1 MTRPPLSERRRT
13 HTRREIAESAVT
25 LFARDGYDN
34 VSVEDIAEEA
44 DLAPHLYRYFSAKDE
59 VLSPIFTQGTEDLL
73 DHIALPAC
81 SPQKTSP
88 KPSSTRTGRSAPRP
102 TVFQA
107 LIRLFIDVP
116 ALQARWLNDLRAL
129 EAALV
134 PVVRQ
139 RTLLNDHDGAP
150 QRRRHRHRPARHP
163 RAVNPGQVRRATRR
177 HSQPRPPLP
186 PQRRPPLDPLSAH
199 LKRLVSDTPS
209 CHCPDR

>member
-34 VSVEDIAEEA
+34 VSVEDISEEA
-44 DLAPHLYRYFSAKDE
+44 GISLRTFYRYFSAKDE
-59 VLSPIFTQGTEDLL
+59 VLSPIVTQGTEDLL
-73 DHIALPAC
+73 DHIARRPAAEDLAEAVEHAYRQI
-81 SPQKTSP
+81 SP
-88 KPSSTRTGRSAPRP
+88 P
-102 TVFQA
+102 TDRVQA

-139 RTLLNDHDGAP
+139 RTPASDHDA
-150 QRRRHRHRPARHP
+150 H
-163 RAVNPGQVRRATRR
+163 
-177 HSQPRPPLP
+177 
-186 PQRRPPLDPLSAH
+186 LSAAVIVTA
-199 LKRLVSDTPS
+199 LRVTLEQSTRDKSAEPLADTLSRALRYLRNGARLYTHSA
-209 CHCPDR
+209 RI